1 MAVPVVIV
9 AAGARPVTNVA
20 NLAGAVPMTV
30 ADAGAEP
37 VTLVD
42 AGGEPVTLL
51 NEDGSL
57 WDALIADATAYL
69 GLQPYHWFD
78 FVNDRAAYA
87 GADIG
92 TIADI
97 PGLTGTLALS
107 SEGHQITG
115 TGNHLTI
122 TSPGVDAPMT
132 VYLEIK
138 RVTDTGGVEYLMQ
151 PYASANERGALL
163 VSATDIVTLIP
174 VSGGAATANITV
186 GSAVTTG
193 AVNKIAFS
201 MATDSFNVALDGAAG
216 TRDTSGAVPAT
227 PTEIQIGHSSGAA
240 TFFGYIR
247 KLAFISSASADG
259 VLTAMTETV

>member
-1 MAVPVVIV
+1 MLGRTRIHTRARGSGAG
-9 AAGARPVTNVA
+9 AAGSSL
-20 NLAGAVPMTV
+20 LAQ
-30 ADAGAEP
+30 
-37 VTLVD
+37 
-42 AGGEPVTLL
+42 
-51 NEDGSL
+51 
-57 WDALIADATAYL
+57 ATAYL
-69 GLQPYHWFD
+69 NGIAPYHWFD
-78 FVNDRAAYA
+78 FVNDRALYA
-87 GADIG
+87 GVDVGAISN
-92 TIADI
+92 I

-138 RVTDTGGVEYLMQ
+138 RVTDTGSAEYLMQ
-151 PYASANERGALL
+151 PYASANDRGALF
-163 VSATDIVTLIP
+163 VSDTDIVTLIP
-174 VSGGAATANITV
+174 LSGGAVSANITV
-186 GSAVTTG
+186 GSAITTG

-201 MATDSFNVALDGAAG
+201 MATDSFNVALDGVAG

-247 KLAFISSASADG
+247 RAAVIQGAGLDAD
-259 VLTAMTETV
+259 LTGMTS